1 MFLSRKPSAAFVAQF
16 IASQRELQFTYSPTG
31 ATRDEDPL
39 AGFYVDHNR
48 TKLGDG
54 AETFQRAAN
63 ALRGWKQFDLGWV
76 SIVPPDIPIEVGAVV
91 AVQAHTFGLWSL
103 NACRIVYVVE
113 ETEPLR
119 RFGFAYGTLPDHV
132 ECGEERFT
140 VEQHADGSVFYDI
153 FAFSRP
159 RQMLVRMGLP
169 IARALQ
175 RRFVRD
181 SIAAMQRAAWFEDR
195 GSSPTVRKG
204 LD

>member
-1 MFLSRKPSAAFVAQF
+1 MFLFRKPSAQVVAEF
-16 IASQRELQFTYSPTG
+16 IASQCELQFPYSPTG
-31 ATRDEDPL
+31 ATRGDDAPS
-39 AGFYVDHNR
+39 GFYLDHNR
-48 TKLGDG
+48 TKLGEG
-54 AETFQRAAN
+54 AETFQLAVA

-76 SIVPPDIPIEVGAVV
+76 SIVPSAVAIEAGAVV

-103 NACRIVYVVE
+103 NACRIVYIID

-159 RQMLVRMGLP
+159 RQMLVRMGVP

-181 SIAAMQRAAWFEDR
+181 SMAAMKCA
-195 GSSPTVRKG
+195 VRSG
-204 LD
+204 ALPQP

>member
-1 MFLSRKPSAAFVAQF
+1 MFLSRKPSAAVVAEF

-31 ATRDEDPL
+31 ATRGEESPS
-39 AGFYVDHNR
+39 GFYLDHNR
-48 TKLGDG
+48 TKLGEG
-54 AETFQRAAN
+54 AETFQRAVA
-63 ALRGWKQFDLGWV
+63 ALRGWKQFDLGWL
-76 SIVPPDIPIEVGAVV
+76 SIVPVDTTIEKGAVV

-103 NACRIVYVVE
+103 NACRIVYLID

-140 VEQHADGSVFYDI
+140 VEQHADGLVFYDI

-159 RQMLVRMGLP
+159 RQLLVRMSVP

-181 SIAAMQRAAWFEDR
+181 SMAAMQRAV
-195 GSSPTVRKG
+195 SSS
-204 LD
+204 